1 MDQSLWTE
9 VASHTAGNKKCPSDT
24 RRRVA
29 RDRSE
34 GSRENLGRLQEGGES
49 NLSRRTAEI

>member
-1 MDQSLWTE
+1 MDQALWTE
-9 VASHTAGNKKCPSDT
+9 VASHTAGNRKCPSDT
-24 RRRVA
+24 QRRVA